1 MNKKGHVLNAALLSA
16 GLGAVFVW
24 PTTLSAG
31 TVLDTLEMI
40 TRLAVPIVLGALFPD
55 VDTAFGK
62 HRKTLHNV
70 FVLGV
75 VAAYPVFFG
84 NLQFVWIGVATHY
97 LLDVIGSRRGIA
109 FFYPLTSQEWGF
121 PSGVTTSSRYAS
133 PVTVVVT
140 ILEIA
145 VLGAVNLY
153 VVPLGNVGEL
163 LNVVML

>member
-1 MNKKGHVLNAALLSA
+1 MVFPTDGASCIPEVWKAAIEKPSRS
-16 GLGAVFVW
+16 VQ
-24 PTTLSAG
+24 PTT
-31 TVLDTLEMI
+31 
-40 TRLAVPIVLGALFPD
+40 
-55 VDTAFGK
+55 
-62 HRKTLHNV
+62 
-70 FVLGV
+70 
-75 VAAYPVFFG
+75 
-84 NLQFVWIGVATHY
+84 
-97 LLDVIGSRRGIA
+97 
-109 FFYPLTSQEWGF
+109 GF